1 MFYQLAKQIVTK
13 VRSSYGPLAYFS
25 DNFISGKNVV
35 FSAQEIFNDHS
46 IRRIG
51 RIQCVLYFFSQN
63 IGGHS
68 KADIQNT
75 GRLCQNLTNELILC
89 LFLWNYYCNTRT
101 FATLNS
107 FSEKVLNWLD
117 LKTSPFSLWFVLEK
131 IAFKGFERNKKEG
144 WGGKKAHWFFFALF
158 GGMKEGDL
166 MEWKSLQNTQQSFL
180 FCLQEKIKG
189 FRAWTNI

>member
-1 MFYQLAKQIVTK
+1 MFYQLAKQIVKWIVTK

-75 GRLCQNLTNELILC
+75 GRVCRVWIWQ
-89 LFLWNYYCNTRT
+89 
-101 FATLNS
+101 
-107 FSEKVLNWLD
+107 
-117 LKTSPFSLWFVLEK
+117 TSL
-131 IAFKGFERNKKEG
+131 
-144 WGGKKAHWFFFALF
+144 FFAF
-158 GGMKEGDL
+158 FMKL
-166 MEWKSLQNTQQSFL
+166 LL
-180 FCLQEKIKG
+180 
-189 FRAWTNI
+189 